1 MVSGYRLTELGWV
14 QFERLCAEVLRL
26 YAGVEPDRWQG
37 RADRVRVV
45 AVEDGVR
52 LPRDRP
58 GPASTEAAVWW
69 LSESAQRRLDVESCL
84 ALGAEAIAD
93 ELAGPT
99 DGSVLLL
106 TNVDAAVGAP
116 ESLRERLAARVG
128 RHVELRVL
136 GPAELGELLDAEPR
150 LRRSVPSVLGVRDL
164 AGLVSQELLDRSTG
178 DVEAARTL
186 APVFVPTRPYEHAL
200 RVLER
205 HGFAVLT
212 GPPEMGK
219 TAIARMI
226 GLALLTEGWELH
238 ECTRPDELWSR
249 LARDRPQVFVA
260 DDAFGSTEYRPDAA
274 ERWALELDRVLRVMG
289 ERHWLIWTSRP
300 APLRAALARIH
311 REHGVER
318 WPRPAEVH
326 VAAAELDV
334 EEKAQ
339 ILYRHAK
346 AREATEWETKV
357 VRHYGWTIVSHR
369 HFTPERIRR
378 FVTDRLPGLS
388 GRTDLFRPGDLARA
402 IEAEIRTPTVAMA
415 TSLHALP
422 PEYRAL
428 LVALLDVPPGPVPER
443 ELAAAARRHT
453 LGLPRPP
460 AELVDRLTDHFV
472 RIVPPQ
478 SVTWVHP
485 SWRDLVILDLA
496 ADGEQRRM
504 FLSRCSV
511 DGILLALSVGGGRA
525 GERVLPLLDDDAD
538 WDALAGRVHSL
549 GEELDPSRLGRLLH
563 VLGAALAADLGGRTS
578 AELEAITAELL
589 GVLARRWDAGAQP
602 IPVDLLEALVA
613 ARGQLRGDRPPLPE
627 IVPTWEALRPS
638 WARIDVTSPHQL
650 ARVDDWLRLAALVR
664 DAEPGFH
671 EWAGFPT
678 RQREQLRLLV
688 LDASR
693 LVGAEDPPP
702 ALHQLAA
709 CLRRLNE
716 VAPEVA
722 DAARVAAA
730 LTPARPV
737 EWTSFDVDPGLPPD
751 TGAATAIV
759 TRILRDL
766 ER

>member
-1 MVSGYRLTELGWV
+1 VASAYRLTELGWV
-14 QFERLCAEVLRL
+14 QFERLCAEVVHLRH
-26 YAGVEPDRWQG
+26 GVEPDRWQG
-37 RADRVRVV
+37 RADRLRVV
-45 AVEDGVR
+45 G
-52 LPRDRP
+52 LPEGPDIP
-58 GPASTEAAVWW
+58 TTGPATAAAWW
-69 LSESAQRRLDVESCL
+69 LSASVQRRLERGSLLESVTA
-84 ALGAEAIAD
+84 ALAD
-93 ELAGPT
+93 EVTAPPRPSG
-99 DGSVLLL
+99 VLLL
-106 TNVDAAVGAP
+106 TNVELAP
-116 ESLRERLAARVG
+116 DEIERIRAELRL
-128 RHVELRVL
+128 ELRVL
-136 GPAELGELLDAEPR
+136 GPGELGELLDGEPR
-150 LRRSVPSVLGVRDL
+150 LRRRVPSVLGVRDL
-164 AGLVSQELLDRSTG
+164 AALVPQDLLDRSTG
-178 DVEAARTL
+178 DVAAARAL

-205 HGFAVLT
+205 HRFAVLT

-219 TAIARMI
+219 TAIARML
-226 GLALLTEGWELH
+226 GLALLTEGRELH

-249 LARDRPQVFVA
+249 LARDRAQVFVA

-274 ERWALELDRVLRVMG
+274 ERWALELDRVLRAMD
-289 ERHWLIWTSRP
+289 ERHWLVWTSRP

-318 WPRPAEVH
+318 WPQPAEVH

-346 AREATEWETKV
+346 AREATEWETRL
-357 VRHYGWTIVSHR
+357 VRHYGWGIVSHR

-378 FVTDRLPGLS
+378 FVTDRLPELS

-402 IEAEIRTPTVAMA
+402 IAEEIRMPTVAMA

-422 PEYRAL
+422 AEYRAL

-443 ELAAAARRHT
+443 ELAAAARRHA
-453 LGLPRPP
+453 LGLPKPP

-472 RIVPPQ
+472 RTVPPL

-511 DGILLALSVGGGRA
+511 DGILLALSVGGGRE

-549 GEELDPSRLGRLLH
+549 GEELEPNGLGRLLH

-589 GVLARRWDAGAQP
+589 GVLARRWDAGAQA

-613 ARGQLRGDRPPLPE
+613 ARRQLRGDPPPLPE

-650 ARVDDWLRLAALVR
+650 TRVDDWLRLAALVR
-664 DAEPGFH
+664 DVAPGFL

-678 RQREQLRLLV
+678 RQWEQLRLLV
-688 LDASR
+688 FDASR
-693 LVGAEDPPP
+693 LAGAEDPPP
-702 ALHQLAA
+702 TVHLLAA
-709 CLRRLNE
+709 CLRRLDD

-722 DAARVAAA
+722 AGAARVAAA

-737 EWTSFDVDPGLPPD
+737 EWTSVDVDPALPPD
-751 TGAATAIV
+751 TGAAIAIV